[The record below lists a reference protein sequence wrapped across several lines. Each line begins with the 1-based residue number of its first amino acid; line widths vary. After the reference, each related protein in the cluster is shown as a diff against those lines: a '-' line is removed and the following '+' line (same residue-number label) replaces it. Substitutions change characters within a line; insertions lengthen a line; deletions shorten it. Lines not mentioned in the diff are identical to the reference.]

1 MQAEEL
7 LPDHINDE
15 IYRTLEHLYLRLNEI
30 VRKAEDV
37 LDLSQSVSFQATL
50 KRLNTA
56 SRGENYQKVPK
67 NYFPPPSDQESF
79 ERKFKLLRRCG
90 HILSDTMLKVRT
102 SLVELHDATRK
113 QKQDIVK
120 MKKDE
125 FAIKHEKTFPIHQ
138 MQRNGQQQQQKPPQT
153 ILLDEDDDDLMIL
166 PKIEFVIEQP
176 QLLST
181 SIASDPVYYASC
193 TCLLENTLQ
202 QQIPEELK
210 VCIAVES
217 LQYYDKF
224 YLNSTIIQECKNAN
238 KILLQLNGDTNCIT
252 KNCIFY
258 EKLYLNMVKYPIV
271 QLNFARIQR
280 GEQIYFPL
288 FSDIT
293 DLFNEQTLFLY
304 GIYQFSRS
312 IGRTTCQKVGNIKYL
327 LNLLH
332 TQSTSGLVINAFSPA
347 LDKSQF
353 LIDLLTAMVHLNG
366 KEIVTGVNKIT
377 FPECKRNPRIV
388 LVRYTHKL
396 SQQDQ
401 DLLEQNLNDGVDGGY
416 RINESSCKLKRTVII
431 FSKDKMFIPEVGRSL
446 KHWEIPVDFL
456 RQQCET
462 YHYQYLIHYIDQVVK
477 CKIQERLPKFFTV
490 LITLINWKNNNVK
503 EFNQQII
510 RDFDYF
516 IKNRNYVNYFCLK
529 TYHKITQIE
538 NYLQESLKSQK
549 LICYCKDIMRLLGVE
564 EE

>member
-1 MQAEEL
+1 MQVEEL

-56 SRGENYQKVPK
+56 SKGENYQKIPK

-125 FAIKHEKTFPIHQ
+125 YTIKHEKPFSI
-138 MQRNGQQQQQKPPQT
+138 NQQQKNGTQQLKAPQT
-153 ILLDEDDDDLMIL
+153 ILLDEDDDIIIL
-166 PKIEFVIEQP
+166 PKIEYVIEQP
-176 QLLST
+176 QMLSI
-181 SIASDPVYYASC
+181 SIASDPVYYISC
-193 TCLLENTLQ
+193 TCLLQNTLQ

-210 VCIAVES
+210 VCIAIES

-224 YLNSTIIQECKNAN
+224 YLNSNIIQECKTAN
-238 KILLQLNGDTNCIT
+238 RILLQLNGDSNCIT

-258 EKLYLNMVKYPIV
+258 EKVYLNMIKQPII
-271 QLNFARIQR
+271 QLNFAKIQR
-280 GEQIYFPL
+280 GEQYYFPL

-304 GIYQFSRS
+304 GIYQFSRL
-312 IGRTTCQKVGNIKYL
+312 IGRATCQKVGNIKYL
-327 LNLLH
+327 INLLH
-332 TQSTSGLVINAFSPA
+332 IQSTSGLVINAFSPS

-353 LIDLLTAMVHLNG
+353 LIDFLTAMIHLNG
-366 KEIVTGVNKIT
+366 KEIVIGLNKLT
-377 FPECKRNPRIV
+377 FPECQRNPRIV

-396 SQQDQ
+396 SQQDKE
-401 DLLEQNLNDGVDGGY
+401 LLQQNLNDGVDGGC
-416 RINESSCKLKRTVII
+416 RINDSSCKLKRIIII
-431 FSKDKMFIPEVGRSL
+431 FSKEKIFIPEISRNL
-446 KHWEIPVDFL
+446 KHWEIPIDFL

-462 YHYQYLIHYIDQVVK
+462 YHYQYLIHYIDQIVK
-477 CKIQERLPKFFTV
+477 CKIQDRLPKFFTV
-490 LITLINWKNNNVK
+490 LITLINQKTNNNNVK
-503 EFNQQII
+503 EFDQQII

-516 IKNRNYVNYFCLK
+516 IKNRNYVNYFSLK

-549 LICYCKDIMRLLGVE
+549 LFSYCKDIIRLLGVE

>member
-1 MQAEEL
+1 MQGEDL

-56 SRGENYQKVPK
+56 SKGENYQKIPK

-102 SLVELHDATRK
+102 SLIELHDATRK

-125 FAIKHEKTFPIHQ
+125 YAIKHEKSFPINQ
-138 MQRNGQQQQQKPPQT
+138 IQRNGIQQQKLPQT
-153 ILLDEDDDDLMIL
+153 ILLDEDDDLMIL

-181 SIASDPVYYASC
+181 SIASDPVYYISC

-210 VCIAVES
+210 LCIAIES

-224 YLNSTIIQECKNAN
+224 YLNQNIIQECKAAN
-238 KILLQLNGDTNCIT
+238 KILLQLKGDSNCIT
-252 KNCIFY
+252 RQCLFY
-258 EKLYLNMVKYPIV
+258 EKIYLNMIKQPIV

-280 GEQIYFPL
+280 GEQFYFPL
-288 FSDIT
+288 FSDIS
-293 DLFNEQTLFLY
+293 DLFNDQTLFLY

-312 IGRTTCQKVGNIKYL
+312 IGRASCQKVGNIKYL
-327 LNLLH
+327 MNLLH
-332 TQSTSGLVINAFSPA
+332 TQSTSGLVINAYSSS

-353 LIDLLTAMVHLNG
+353 LIDFLTAMIHLNG
-366 KEIVTGVNKIT
+366 KEIVIGLNKIT
-377 FPECKRNPRIV
+377 FPECQRNPRII
-388 LVRYTHKL
+388 LTRYTHKL
-396 SQQDQ
+396 SQQDKE
-401 DLLEQNLNDGVDGGY
+401 LLDQNLNDGIDGGY
-416 RINESSCKLKRTVII
+416 RINESSCKLKRTIII
-431 FSKDKMFIPEVGRSL
+431 FTKEKIFIPEIGRNL
-446 KHWEIPVDFL
+446 KHWEIPIDFL

-462 YHYQYLIHYIDQVVK
+462 YHYQYLIHYIDQIVK
-477 CKIQERLPKFFTV
+477 CNIQDRLPKFFTI
-490 LITLINWKNNNVK
+490 LITLINLKVNNFK

-529 TYHKITQIE
+529 TYHKLTHIE

-549 LICYCKDIMRLLGVE
+549 LICYSKDITRLLGIE

>member
-102 SLVELHDATRK
+102 SLIELHDATRK

-125 FAIKHEKTFPIHQ
+125 FAIKNEKPYPLNSI
-138 MQRNGQQQQQKPPQT
+138 QRNGPQQQKPPQT
-153 ILLDEDDDDLMIL
+153 ILLDEDDDLMIL
-166 PKIEFVIEQP
+166 PKIEFVFEQP
-176 QLLST
+176 QLLTT
-181 SIASDPVYYASC
+181 SIASDPVYYISC
-193 TCLLENTLQ
+193 TCLLEKTLQ

-210 VCIAVES
+210 VCIAIES

-224 YLNSTIIQECKNAN
+224 YLNSNIVQECKTAN
-238 KILLQLNGDTNCIT
+238 RILLQLNGDSNCIT

-258 EKLYLNMVKYPIV
+258 EKIYLNMIKYPNV

-280 GEQIYFPL
+280 GEQFYFPL

-304 GIYQFSRS
+304 GVYQFSRS
-312 IGRTTCQKVGNIKYL
+312 IGRAPCQKVGNMKYL
-327 LNLLH
+327 MNLLH
-332 TQSTSGLVINAFSPA
+332 TQSTSGLVINAFSPS
-347 LDKSQF
+347 LDKCQF
-353 LIDLLTAMVHLNG
+353 LIDFLTAMIHLNG
-366 KEIVTGVNKIT
+366 KEIVIGLNKLT
-377 FPECKRNPRIV
+377 FPECQRNPRIV

-396 SQQDQ
+396 NQQEK
-401 DLLEQNLNDGVDGGY
+401 DLLDQNLNDGSDGGY

-431 FSKDKMFIPEVGRSL
+431 FSKEKMFIPEIGRNL

-456 RQQCET
+456 KQQCEA

-477 CKIQERLPKFFTV
+477 CKIEEGLPKFFTV
-490 LITLINWKNNNVK
+490 LITLINQKSNNVK

-516 IKNRNYVNYFCLK
+516 IKNRNYINYFSLK
-529 TYHKITQIE
+529 TYHKTTLVE
-538 NYLQESLKSQK
+538 NYLQESLKQQK
-549 LICYCKDIMRLLGVE
+549 LICYSKDIIRLLGIE
-564 EE
+564 EELN

>member
-1 MQAEEL
+1 MQGEDL

-56 SRGENYQKVPK
+56 SKGENYQKVPK
-67 NYFPPPSDQESF
+67 NYFPPPTDQESF

-102 SLVELHDATRK
+102 SLIELHDATRK

-125 FAIKHEKTFPIHQ
+125 YAIKHEKSFPINQ
-138 MQRNGQQQQQKPPQT
+138 IQKNGVQQQKLTQT
-153 ILLDEDDDDLMIL
+153 ILLDEDDDLMIL
-166 PKIEFVIEQP
+166 PKIEFVVEQP
-176 QLLST
+176 SLLSI
-181 SIASDPVYYASC
+181 SIASDPVYYLSC

-202 QQIPEELK
+202 YQIPEELK
-210 VCIAVES
+210 VCIAIES

-224 YLNSTIIQECKNAN
+224 YLNSNIIQECKSAN
-238 KILLQLNGDTNCIT
+238 KILLSLNGDSNCIT
-252 KNCIFY
+252 RNCLFY
-258 EKLYLNMVKYPIV
+258 EKIYLNMIKQPIV

-280 GEQIYFPL
+280 GEQFYFPL

-293 DLFNEQTLFLY
+293 DLFNDQTLFLY
-304 GIYQFSRS
+304 GMYQFSRS
-312 IGRTTCQKVGNIKYL
+312 IGRAQCQKVGNIKYL
-327 LNLLH
+327 MNLLH
-332 TQSTSGLVINAFSPA
+332 TQSTSGLVINAFSTS

-353 LIDLLTAMVHLNG
+353 LIDFLTAMIQLNG
-366 KEIVTGVNKIT
+366 KEIVIGLNKLT
-377 FPECKRNPRIV
+377 FQECKRNPRIV

-396 SQQDQ
+396 SQQDKE
-401 DLLEQNLNDGVDGGY
+401 LLDQNLKDGVDGGY
-416 RINESSCKLKRTVII
+416 RINESSCKLKRTIII
-431 FSKDKMFIPEVGRSL
+431 FSKEKIFIPEIARNL
-446 KHWEIPVDFL
+446 KHWEIPIDFL
-456 RQQCET
+456 KQQCEN
-462 YHYQYLIHYIDQVVK
+462 YHYQYLVHYIDQVVK
-477 CKIQERLPKFFTV
+477 CKIQDKLPKFFSV
-490 LITLINWKNNNVK
+490 LITLINQKTNNLK
-503 EFNQQII
+503 EFNQSII

-516 IKNRNYVNYFCLK
+516 IKNRNYVNYFNLK
-529 TYHKITQIE
+529 TYHKLTHIE

-549 LICYCKDIMRLLGVE
+549 LICHSKDITRLLGVE